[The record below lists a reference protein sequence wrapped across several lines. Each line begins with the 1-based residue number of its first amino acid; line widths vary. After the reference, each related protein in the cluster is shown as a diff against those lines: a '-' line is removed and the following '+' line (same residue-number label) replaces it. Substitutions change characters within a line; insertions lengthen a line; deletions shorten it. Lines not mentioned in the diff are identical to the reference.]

1 MSQSIDI
8 TSANATAILTIED
21 LYSTGFTLEGFST
34 DSAVTADDVEFAQ
47 TRMGVDGKLAA
58 GYTPNEFAVTIT
70 LEANSSSLEKLNEMQ
85 SAMQINKKVYICH
98 LQITIPSIGLEYKFS
113 DGVLTSA
120 TVMPGLKKILDPTT
134 WSFKFQS
141 KSVSSV

>member
-1 MSQSIDI
+1 MADIDI

-34 DSAVTADDVEFAQ
+34 DQSVTAEDVEFAQ

-58 GYTPNEFAVTIT
+58 GFTPNEFKLTIM
-70 LEANSSSLEKLNEMQ
+70 LEANSSSVEKLNELQ
-85 SAMQINKKVYICH
+85 SAMTLNNKIYVCS
-98 LQITIPSIGLEYKFS
+98 LQITIPSIGLEYKFTN
-113 DGVLTSA
+113 GVLTSA
-120 TVMPGLKKILDPTT
+120 TVMPGLKKILDPTS
-134 WSFKFQS
+134 WAFAFQS